1 VSVDDRSYDVVHL
14 GRAGLDLYSNDI
26 GVPFTEITSFAL
38 YLGGS
43 PANTCVGTCRLGL
56 RVVMLTAVGDDLPGD
71 YVVSFLEREGV
82 DTRWIGRKQGFRTGA
97 AMLAIEPPDRF
108 PLVYYRDSPA
118 DWQLDFDDV
127 AAAPIAESRVL
138 QIAGTNLARDPS
150 RAATIAAA
158 EAAAQARTR
167 VVLDLDFRADQW
179 PDSRSFGLAVRTVLP
194 LVDVVIG
201 TEDEL
206 KAAVARDREWV
217 RVVASQVSEASV
229 AGNVAHAIQAVASLG
244 PELVVCKQGS
254 RGATVHRRADDGSL
268 ESTHSPGFHA
278 DVVNTL
284 GAGDAFGA
292 GFIFGLLQG
301 WDDAGTAR
309 FANACGAIVASRHAC
324 SAAMPNRSEVEALLS
339 RNAVKDP
346 GRA

>member
-1 VSVDDRSYDVVHL
+1 VSNDDRSYDVVHM

-26 GVPFTEITSFAL
+26 GAPFTEITSFAL

-43 PANTCVGTCRLGL
+43 PANTCVGTRRLGL

-82 DTRWIGRKQGFRTGA
+82 DTGWIVRKPGFRTGA

-108 PLVYYRDSPA
+108 PLVYYRDRPA
-118 DWQLDFDDV
+118 DWELDFDDV
-127 AAAPIAESRVL
+127 AAAPISDTRVL
-138 QIAGTNLARDPS
+138 QVAGTNLARDPS

-158 EAAAQARTR
+158 EAAARARTL

-179 PDSRSFGLAVRTVLP
+179 PDARTFGLAMRTILP
-194 LVDVVIG
+194 LVDVAIG

-206 KAAVARDREWV
+206 KATVARDRAGV
-217 RVVASQVSEASV
+217 RVVASQVTEASV
-229 AGNVAHAIQAVASLG
+229 AGDVAGAVRAVASLG
-244 PELVVCKQGS
+244 PELVVCKRGS
-254 RGATVHRRADDGSL
+254 QGATVHRRAADGSL
-268 ESTHSPGFHA
+268 DSAHSPAFHA

-284 GAGDAFGA
+284 GAGDAFAA
-292 GFIFGLLQG
+292 GFIFGLLEG
-301 WDDAGTAR
+301 WDDAGAAR
-309 FANACGAIVASRHAC
+309 FANACGALVASRHAC
-324 SAAMPNRSEVEALLS
+324 SAAMPTRIEVEALLS

-346 GRA
+346 RQP

>member
-1 VSVDDRSYDVVHL
+1 VSTGDRSHDVVHM

-26 GVPFTEITSFAL
+26 GVPFTEITSFSL

-43 PANTCVGTCRLGL
+43 PANTCVGTRRLGL

-71 YVVSFLEREGV
+71 YVVAFLEREGI
-82 DTRWIGRKQGFRTGA
+82 DTRWIGRKRGFRTGA
-97 AMLAIEPPDRF
+97 AMLALEPPDRF
-108 PLVYYRDSPA
+108 PLVYYRDRAA

-127 AAAPIAESRVL
+127 AAAPISDSRIL

-150 RAATIAAA
+150 RAATTVAA
-158 EAAAQARTR
+158 EVAHQAGTL

-179 PDSRSFGLAVRTVLP
+179 PDARSFGLAMRTLLP

-217 RVVASQVSEASV
+217 RVIASQVTEASV
-229 AGNVAHAIQAVASLG
+229 AGDVPDAVRALASLG
-244 PELVVCKQGS
+244 PELIVSKQGS
-254 RGATVHRRADDGSL
+254 RGATLHRRAGDGSMK
-268 ESTHSPGFHA
+268 SAHAPGFPA
-278 DVVNTL
+278 NVVNTL
-284 GAGDAFGA
+284 GAGDAFAA

-301 WDDAGTAR
+301 WDDEGAAR
-309 FANACGAIVASRHAC
+309 FANGCGALVASRHAC
-324 SAAMPNRSEVEALLS
+324 SAAMPYRGEVEALLS
-339 RNAVKDP
+339 RHGVWEP
-346 GRA
+346 GQA

>member
-1 VSVDDRSYDVVHL
+1 VTVDARSYDVVHM

-43 PANTCVGTCRLGL
+43 PANTCVGTSRLGL
-56 RVVMLTAVGDDLPGD
+56 RVAMVTAVGDDLPGD

-82 DTRWIGRKQGFRTGA
+82 DTRWIARKPGFRTGA

-108 PLVYYRDSPA
+108 PLVYYRDRPA

-127 AAAPIAESRVL
+127 ATVPISDSRVL

-158 EAAAQARTR
+158 EMARQAGTL

-179 PDSRSFGLAVRTVLP
+179 PDSRSFGLAMRTLLP

-206 KAAVARDREWV
+206 KAAVARERERV
-217 RVVASQVSEASV
+217 RVVASQVTEASV
-229 AGNVAHAIQAVASLG
+229 AGDVAAAVEALASLG
-244 PELVVCKQGS
+244 PELVVRKQGS

-268 ESTHSPGFHA
+268 GSVHSPAFHA

-284 GAGDAFGA
+284 GAGDAFAA
-292 GFIFGLLQG
+292 GLIFGLLRA
-301 WDDAGTAR
+301 WDDARAAR
-309 FANACGAIVASRHAC
+309 FANACGALVASRHAC
-324 SAAMPNRSEVEALLS
+324 SAAMPNRAEVDALL
-339 RNAVKDP
+339 
-346 GRA
+346 GRTGVEDLGDA